1 MNKATLVA
9 QISEKAGLTRKQAAE
24 ALEAFVST
32 VTEEL
37 AKGEKVQVVGFGT
50 FEVKARAAH
59 TGRNPATGATIEIA
73 ASKAPV
79 FKAGKG
85 FKDAVQ

>member
-50 FEVKARAAH
+50 FEVKERAAH
-59 TGRNPATGATIEIA
+59 TGRNPATGASIEIA

>member
-32 VTEEL
+32 VTDEL

-59 TGRNPATGATIEIA
+59 TGRNPATGETIKI
-73 ASKAPV
+73 KAKKV
-79 FKAGKG
+79 AKFTLVKAV
-85 FKDAVQ
+85 KDAVL